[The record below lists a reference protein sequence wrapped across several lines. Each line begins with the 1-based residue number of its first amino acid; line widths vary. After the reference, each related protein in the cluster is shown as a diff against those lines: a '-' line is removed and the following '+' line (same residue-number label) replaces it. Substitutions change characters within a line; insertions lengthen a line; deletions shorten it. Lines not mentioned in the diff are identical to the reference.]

1 MWKAALE
8 AVIMTFF
15 DKAKEK
21 AMDKIQEEAGK
32 ILDKLGV
39 KLDALTEEAAQKIVE
54 WKDSQDK
61 ETRRKMRAAWAVI
74 AAFTFALGV
83 GVGHFL
89 L

>member
-1 MWKAALE
+1 MWKAAFD
-8 AVIMTFF
+8 AVMMVFF
-15 DKAKEK
+15 EVAKEK

-32 ILDKLGV
+32 ILDKIGV
-39 KLDALTEEAAQKIVE
+39 KLDALTDEAAQKIVE

>member
-1 MWKAALE
+1 MWKAAFD
-8 AVIMTFF
+8 AVMMVFF
-15 DKAKEK
+15 EVAKEK